1 MRIAFL
7 LPMSLESPSGLR
19 YLGIARALGRLGHDL
34 TLIALHHDLASVALR
49 SYEHQGIQVRYVGQM
64 LVRKVGNRKFDYP
77 PPRLFGV
84 ALASTWQMMVATA
97 RLPTDLVHLGKP
109 QPVNGL
115 AGLVGRRLLRG
126 RPFYVDCDD
135 FEAES
140 NRFAHAWMR
149 RLAVWFEDG
158 LPRLAAGVT
167 TNTHFNEARYRQLGV
182 EADRIAYLPNGVDR
196 ERFVLPPS
204 DQVEMLRGRWEL
216 GGNRVVGYIGTLG
229 LKTHALDLLIEAF
242 DRLRIDHPDV
252 VLLLVGGG
260 EDYDLL
266 HQEVG
271 RRGLQRW
278 VRFVGRVP
286 PDEIPAYY
294 ALADVMV
301 DPVYPDLVARA
312 RSPLKIVEA
321 MSLGIPVVTGDVGDR
336 REMLADG
343 KAGLLV
349 TPGDAQALAE
359 GVARVLDDPDLART
373 MREAALVQRE
383 QFYWDR
389 LVDRIVRLYERTGG

>member
-19 YLGIARALGRLGHDL
+19 YLGMAKALSRLGHDL
-34 TLIALHHDLASVALR
+34 TLLALHHDLSSAASR
-49 SYEHQGIQVRYVGQM
+49 SYLQEGIQVRYVGQM

-77 PPRLFGV
+77 PLKLLGV
-84 ALASTWQMMVATA
+84 ALASTWQMMVSTA
-97 RLPTDLVHLGKP
+97 RLQADFVHLGKP

-115 AGLVGRRLLRG
+115 AGLVGRRLLQG
-126 RPFYVDCDD
+126 CPFYVDCDD
-135 FEAES
+135 YEAES
-140 NRFAHAWMR
+140 NRFARAWMR

-167 TNTHFNEARYRQLGV
+167 TNTHFNQARYRRLGV
-182 EADRIAYLPNGVDR
+182 EPDRIAYVPNGVDR
-196 ERFVLPPS
+196 ERFIPPPS
-204 DQVEMLRGRWEL
+204 HQVEMLRGRWEL
-216 GGNRVVGYIGTLG
+216 DGKRVVGYIGTLG

-242 DRLRIDHPDV
+242 DRLRIDQPDV

-266 HQEVG
+266 IREVD
-271 RRGLQRW
+271 RRGLRRW

-286 PDEIPAYY
+286 PAETPAYY
-294 ALADVMV
+294 ALADVVV
-301 DPVYPDLVARA
+301 DPVYHDLVARA

-321 MSLGIPVVTGDVGDR
+321 MALGIPVVTGDVGDR

-343 KAGLLV
+343 RAGLLV
-349 TPGDAQALAE
+349 APGDAQALAA
-359 GVARVLDDPDLART
+359 GLAQVLENRDLAQA

-389 LVDRIVRLYERTGG
+389 LVDRIVQLYERTGR

>member
-19 YLGIARALGRLGHDL
+19 YLGIARALSRLGHRL
-34 TLIALHHDLASVALR
+34 TLIALHHDLASVASR
-49 SYEHQGIQVRYVGQM
+49 SYEHQGIEVRYVGQM
-64 LVRKVGNRKFDYP
+64 LIRKVGNRKFDYP
-77 PPRLFGV
+77 PLSLLGV

-97 RLPTDLVHLGKP
+97 RLQADLVHLGKP

-135 FEAES
+135 YEAES
-140 NRFAHAWMR
+140 NRFAHAWMQ

-182 EADRIAYLPNGVDR
+182 EPDRIAYLPNGVDR
-196 ERFVLPPS
+196 ERFVPPPS
-204 DQVEMLRGRWEL
+204 DQVERLRIRWEL
-216 GGNRVVGYIGTLG
+216 VGNRVIGYIGTLG

-242 DRLRIDHPDV
+242 ARLRIDHPDV

-266 HQEVG
+266 HREVD

-278 VRFVGRVP
+278 IRFVGRVP
-286 PDEIPAYY
+286 PYETPAYY

-301 DPVYPDLVARA
+301 DPVHPDLVARA

-321 MSLGIPVVTGDVGDR
+321 MALGVPVVTGDVGDR

-359 GVARVLDDPDLART
+359 GLARVLDDPDLART

-389 LVDRIVRLYERTGG
+389 LVDRIVQLYERTGG